1 MYEGMCSKIK
11 LCIDLEFYIDL
22 LLCPIFSINA
32 KVILFPATPFVK
44 CFVNLIVCDG
54 QVRCYVR
61 GQLENV
67 CIKTEKIV
75 V

>member
-22 LLCPIFSINA
+22 LLCPIFSINV

-54 QVRCYVR
+54 
-61 GQLENV
+61 
-67 CIKTEKIV
+67 
-75 V
+75 